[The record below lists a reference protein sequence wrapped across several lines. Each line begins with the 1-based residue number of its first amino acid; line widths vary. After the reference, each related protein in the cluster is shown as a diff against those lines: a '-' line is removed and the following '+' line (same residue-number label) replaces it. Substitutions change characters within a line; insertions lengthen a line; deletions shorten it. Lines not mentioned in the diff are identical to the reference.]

1 MNIIKFYSTDNT
13 GSGITKTTKK
23 RILLVED
30 DEFCAFTVLRLMKNE
45 YELVHKSS
53 GYAGIEEAKISKFDL
68 LLLDIGLKDLHGIEV
83 LKEIKSLPQYKDI
96 PSIAVTAYAMHGDK
110 EKFLAG
116 GFSYY
121 IAKPY
126 LIHEFKEL
134 IYKALDD
141 K

>member
-1 MNIIKFYSTDNT
+1 MNMNWFI
-13 GSGITKTTKK
+13 
-23 RILLVED
+23 R
-30 DEFCAFTVLRLMKNE
+30 
-45 YELVHKSS
+45 HP

-83 LKEIKSLPQYKDI
+83 LKAIKSFPQYKDI

-116 GFSYY
+116 FSYY

-126 LIHEFKEL
+126 LIL
-134 IYKALDD
+134 NLRN
-141 K
+141 